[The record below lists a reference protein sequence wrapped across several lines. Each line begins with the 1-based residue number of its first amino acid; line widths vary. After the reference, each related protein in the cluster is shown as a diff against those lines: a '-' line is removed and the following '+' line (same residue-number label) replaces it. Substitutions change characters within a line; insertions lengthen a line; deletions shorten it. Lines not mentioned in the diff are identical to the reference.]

1 VITLVTLHT
10 AGRPAIGVSLAMLRM
25 RLAAALLVVCPSF
38 ALAQTIDGT
47 LPSPL
52 PLFPPDNWWNL
63 DISGAPVDPGSD
75 GFIAFI
81 NNGGTRHLHP
91 DFGGEEFP
99 GSTQVYGMPYAVVD
113 GTQPKLLVDF
123 VLYGSESDGVG
134 VPFYPI
140 PAQAITQPHWVEGG
154 DPGNVD
160 LRDSEDRH
168 LLIVDRDNKYLY
180 ELYNVYYNTATAQ
193 WEAGSGAFWDMK
205 TNNRRPLGWTSADA
219 AGLAIFPGLVRYD
232 EAYDPTV
239 TSIGHAFR
247 VTVRSTNGYVY
258 PASHSAGSTTGAL
271 PMGAR
276 LRLKATK
283 DISGFTPEVQKIF
296 QAMKTYGLIVADNGS
311 DMYITGTFDTRWD
324 NGVLNPAFGALSAS
338 DFEVVQ
344 LGWNPPVA
352 PALSVDAYPGGAS
365 NENGVLE
372 PGETAVVAP
381 SWQSPQGGVPLSGSV
396 IAFWGPPGANYSIV
410 DGSAAYGSPAAD
422 TPSECWAAS
431 ADCFRLSVSAP
442 ASRPAAHWDAWA
454 QEIVNGEASK
464 TWALHVG
471 GSFADAPAAHPFYS
485 WIETVLHNGVTSGC
499 GDATYCPDA
508 PVTRAQMAV
517 FLLKSKM
524 SGGYAPPPASGT
536 VFADVPPGA
545 FGGAWIEDLAAS
557 GVTSG
562 CGGSLYCP
570 DAPVTRAQMAVFL
583 LKARHGS
590 AYAPPP
596 ASGVF
601 ADVPASDNFAPWI
614 EELAAE
620 GVTAGC
626 GGGSYCP
633 NAPNTR
639 GQMAVFLS
647 KMFQLRLYE
656 P

>member
-1 VITLVTLHT
+1 MADRGARPRLTLRVTILLTVGLLAGLLAPALVT
-10 AGRPAIGVSLAMLRM
+10 AASLGPIEGG
-25 RLAAALLVVCPSF
+25 ALP
-38 ALAQTIDGT
+38 G
-47 LPSPL
+47 PL

-99 GSTQVYGMPYAVVD
+99 GSTQVYGMPYTVVD

-296 QAMKTYGLIVADNGS
+296 QAMKTYGLIVADNGT

-338 DFEVVQ
+338 DFEIVQ
-344 LGWNPPVA
+344 LGWNPSGVQASLTSFSLSPTSVVGGQASTGVVTLSSAATGSGLTVTLTSGNPAVVGVQPSVTVAAGATSASFPVTTAAVATSTPVTLTASAGSVNRTATLTVTPA
-352 PALSVDAYPGGAS
+352 PAPKLSSLTLNPSTLRGGAAS
-365 NENGVLE
+365 TGTVTLTG
-372 PGETAVVAP
+372 PAP
-381 SWQSPQGGVPLSGSV
+381 AGGVVVKLTSSKTSV
-396 IAFWGPPGANYSIV
+396 A
-410 DGSAAYGSPAAD
+410 
-422 TPSECWAAS
+422 T
-431 ADCFRLSVSAP
+431 AP
-442 ASRPAAHWDAWA
+442 ASVTVAVGQSSATFTVSTKAVSA
-454 QEIVNGEASK
+454 NTSVVISASSNGTTK
-464 TWALHVG
+464 T
-471 GSFADAPAAHPFYS
+471 
-485 WIETVLHNGVTSGC
+485 VTPS
-499 GDATYCPDA
+499 
-508 PVTRAQMAV
+508 VR
-517 FLLKSKM
+517 
-524 SGGYAPPPASGT
+524 
-536 VFADVPPGA
+536 
-545 FGGAWIEDLAAS
+545 
-557 GVTSG
+557 
-562 CGGSLYCP
+562 
-570 DAPVTRAQMAVFL
+570 R
-583 LKARHGS
+583 
-590 AYAPPP
+590 
-596 ASGVF
+596 
-601 ADVPASDNFAPWI
+601 
-614 EELAAE
+614 
-620 GVTAGC
+620 
-626 GGGSYCP
+626 
-633 NAPNTR
+633 R
-639 GQMAVFLS
+639 G
-647 KMFQLRLYE
+647 
-656 P
+656 